1 MMPNPYINILVPSR
15 PSPAPPA
22 QPRPAR
28 PGRPGR
34 APHRGLRDVVR
45 AIELAADRARGAGQR
60 PSRKAEI
67 YDAVCIYMYIYIYIY
82 T

>member
-1 MMPNPYINILVPSR
+1 MPNPYINILVPSR
-15 PSPAPPA
+15 PSPAPPG
-22 QPRPAR
+22 R

-45 AIELAADRARGAGQR
+45 AIELATDRARGAGQR

-67 YDAVCIYMYIYIYIY
+67 YYAVCIYIYIFIFF
-82 T
+82 